1 MNNLSERHEWLEPDG
16 SVYDAY
22 EYEET
27 WQELPIP
34 PEIQKGI
41 WERKILEIS
50 EVIFRLSEELQEN
63 KMRLNYYKKERQ
75 NLDVQENTCQL
86 VYHKN

>member
-1 MNNLSERHEWLEPDG
+1 MNYLPERHEWLEPEG

-34 PEIQKGI
+34 PAIQKGI
-41 WERKILEIS
+41 WDRKILETTEAIR
-50 EVIFRLSEELQEN
+50 RLTEELQSN

-75 NLDVQENTCQL
+75 DMDVLENVRPL
-86 VYHKN
+86 VYHI